1 MVHANEFVAN
11 HEAVAN
17 PALAPVLRLIDSA
30 QRNNTVGSLTA
41 ADVSNALG
49 QGRGVSARGEASGA
63 SATEAIVGA
72 TVLMADENARTREAV
87 DRLSDILGDGLQAF
101 VIMDGE
107 RGLYKSLKHFEKLS
121 NNPKR

>member
-1 MVHANEFVAN
+1 
-11 HEAVAN
+11 
-17 PALAPVLRLIDSA
+17 
-30 QRNNTVGSLTA
+30 
-41 ADVSNALG
+41 
-49 QGRGVSARGEASGA
+49 
-63 SATEAIVGA
+63 
-72 TVLMADENARTREAV
+72 MADENARTREAV